1 MKIAS
6 AARLMS
12 MAFLSL
18 AVLLVAY
25 GLYGLSHFAMYTGEY
40 FDERLLLFDNGV
52 YPFIWGI
59 VTLIICQLARLR
71 HHRSAMLIAVGTAF
85 VLFVHMRV
93 SIPSPIAGQAIF
105 PDRSLLNQLIAIC
118 VVMFCLA
125 LADRSIQ
132 RLLRLIFG
140 CSSPEGSE

>member
-1 MKIAS
+1 MNIAS
-6 AARLMS
+6 VARLMS

-25 GLYGLSHFAMYTGEY
+25 GLYGLSHFALYTGEY

-52 YPFIWGI
+52 YPFIWGTVI
-59 VTLIICQLARLR
+59 LIIGQLARLR
-71 HHRSAMLIAVGTAF
+71 HRRPAMLIAAGTAL

-93 SIPSPIAGQAIF
+93 SIPSPVAGQALF
-105 PDRSLLNQLIAIC
+105 PDGSLLDQLIAIC

-132 RLLRLIFG
+132 KLLRLIFR
-140 CSSPEGSE
+140 CSSSTGSE